1 MSPLRVITD
10 EKSVNG
16 RLQRLVDVDG
26 GVDYEFGMKWK
37 LETGKGV
44 VATLLARENAPQ
56 LLFEFPAQSWELQ
69 PIRPDSHFCW
79 EFRG

>member
-16 RLQRLVDVDG
+16 RWQRLVDVDG
-26 GVDYEFGMKWK
+26 GVEYEVGMKWK

-44 VATLLARENAPQ
+44 VATLLARETPPVA
-56 LLFEFPAQSWELQ
+56 
-69 PIRPDSHFCW
+69 I
-79 EFRG
+79 